1 MCSFVSRFKTGL
13 AKILSYKSFSLHVS
27 ELQWHFSDKKLLK
40 TNKQTLYQL
49 NLLQSE
55 QSIIKSISCSRVF
68 VINKSPTLWTIDFS
82 HVHMYFR
89 FSCFW
94 ALPIWDTYLL
104 ILSRP
109 RQHISTKY
117 IDMCLRHQQHNSWMM
132 KYCAQDTCIFHTDA
146 SVHFQYW
153 KPILS
158 YSTDQGNID
167 CHQDF

>member
-27 ELQWHFSDKKLLK
+27 ELQWYFSDKKLLK

-89 FSCFW
+89 LSCFW

-109 RQHISTKY
+109 RQHIATMY
-117 IDMCLRHQQHNSWMM
+117 IDTWLRHQQHN
-132 KYCAQDTCIFHTDA
+132 TDA

>member
-27 ELQWHFSDKKLLK
+27 ELQWYFSDKKLLK

-109 RQHISTKY
+109 RQHISTMY
-117 IDMCLRHQQHNSWMM
+117 IDTWQHN
-132 KYCAQDTCIFHTDA
+132 TDA

>member
-89 FSCFW
+89 LSCFW

-117 IDMCLRHQQHNSWMM
+117 IDSTTAEWWNIVLKTRVFFIQMLLCTSNIGNLFYH
-132 KYCAQDTCIFHTDA
+132 
-146 SVHFQYW
+146 
-153 KPILS
+153 ILQIKA
-158 YSTDQGNID
+158 T
-167 CHQDF
+167 